1 MAAMGAVSKVR
12 GTTKSQCYP
21 QTEGLLADTMG
32 KYGKALGDNSD
43 LGKSLCDASD
53 AYRQMADIK

>member
-12 GTTKSQCYP
+12 GSTKSQCYP

-32 KYGKALGDNSD
+32 KYGKSLGESSD